1 MAASQSPRLK
11 DKLKKLL
18 KGNVFVLRLLLF
30 TGTQVVAIAISIILS
45 SLGLNYPVYNVLES
59 LSPVM
64 TFLVFGTTEP
74 IFRTWCFSKRDYS
87 NSIHTTVNQTPTDEE
102 EGGHEEITQS
112 METSQAVITSIIYT
126 DLTGR
131 PF

>member
-1 MAASQSPRLK
+1 MAASQSPRFK
-11 DKLKKLL
+11 DRLKKML

-30 TGTQVVAIAISIILS
+30 TGTKVVAITISIILS
-45 SLGLNYPVYNVLES
+45 SFRLNQPAYNVLES
-59 LSPVM
+59 LNPVV

-74 IFRTWCFSKRDYS
+74 IFRIWCFSKREHSD
-87 NSIHTTVNQTPTDEE
+87 SIRTTVNQTPTDDE

-112 METSQAVITSIIYT
+112 RETSQAVITSIIYT
-126 DLTGR
+126 DLTGG